1 MARPNQL
8 HQVDVCRHVAV
19 GVHNPDCS
27 PFAIQGRDVT
37 VAPSGLAEIVSD
49 DFPILHAG
57 GLCLFCSRITAASP
71 RRASGN
77 GDRRAKSPIADGVL
91 KALA

>member
-1 MARPNQL
+1 MANFLTEFSERIEGSRP
-8 HQVDVCRHVAV
+8 AV
-19 GVHNPDCS
+19 QS
-27 PFAIQGRDVT
+27 RDA
-37 VAPSGLAEIVSD
+37 APTPTGFAEIVSD
-49 DFPILHAG
+49 DFPVLHAG
-57 GLCLFCSRITAASP
+57 GLCLFCSRLTAASP